1 MIGNKII
8 ISKTDKESSIYL
20 FFPIETIPQ
29 SNQIVDIGKFSYY
42 IKVIQIK
49 HRKDISLVGQWYK
62 IHLPMQGTYHEATKP
77 VCNC

>member
-8 ISKTDKESSIYL
+8 ISKTDQESSVYL

-49 HRKDISLVGQWYK
+49 HLKDISLVVQW
-62 IHLPMQGTYHEATKP
+62 
-77 VCNC
+77 